1 MRWILREKVEE
12 FKKGVL
18 KAGWFAEKMFKKSIS
33 SLIERNANL
42 ANEVISD
49 DDLMDQME
57 IEIHEKAMEILGI
70 FTPIKIELKMVTT
83 GIRIAEILENIGDR
97 SARIAKNA
105 LELSKEPPLKPL
117 IDIPKMADITSKMVK
132 ESLRMFA
139 DADAEKSFEICKQ
152 DAEVDE
158 LYEKVK
164 EDLLLY
170 MMESPKYV
178 KRALL
183 LLEIANF
190 IEEVAD
196 LATNIVEATVYM
208 VKGDLY
214 KCCHDDMVA
223 FKKGG
228 GILFESSD

>member
-1 MRWILREKVEE
+1 MRWILREEIEE

-18 KAGWFAEKMFKKSIS
+18 KAGWFAEKMFKKAIS

-42 ANEVISD
+42 ASEVVSD

-70 FTPIKIELKMVTT
+70 FTPIKMELKMVTT
-83 GIRIAEILENIGDR
+83 GIRIAEILESIGDR

-158 LYEKVK
+158 L
-164 EDLLLY
+164 
-170 MMESPKYV
+170 
-178 KRALL
+178 
-183 LLEIANF
+183 
-190 IEEVAD
+190 
-196 LATNIVEATVYM
+196 T
-208 VKGDLY
+208 KG
-214 KCCHDDMVA
+214 
-223 FKKGG
+223 
-228 GILFESSD
+228 